1 MAFDID
7 NIHAVEF
14 FIQKENGL
22 FYKITM
28 ALEVQE
34 ILKNM
39 IEQTLFDLGRD
50 IKNYSPS
57 EKYNSEDKLKVEL
70 DSDYCQN
77 LLEIY
82 NNNDMSI
89 DNQQII
95 DNPEDIIYYFCRIT
109 DARNETLLAVKKA
122 TYFKAVTA
130 QHAWYIQFINDALE
144 PFSGSL
150 FKLDKS
156 FDVLVYDN
164 VVYINKYLVFESIA
178 ELSETVMQASVENIR
193 KIEHDTRL
201 IVFSEDAKAYIQN
214 HIMASRLVASIKS
227 SGKLENLSL
236 DEVVQACR
244 KQNIT
249 INIQNGQISFDA
261 NNTMNFLK
269 LMDRRLFTIN
279 LTGEEE
285 KYEAKS
291 RQERL

>member
-1 MAFDID
+1 MAFDFG
-7 NIHAVEF
+7 NIHTVEF

-50 IKNYSPS
+50 IKDYYPS

-70 DSDYCQN
+70 DSDYSQN

-82 NNNDMSI
+82 NNNDMAV
-89 DNQQII
+89 DNQQIV
-95 DNPEDIIYYFCRIT
+95 DSPEDIIYYFCRIT
-109 DARNETLLAVKKA
+109 DAENETLLAVKKA

-130 QHAWYIQFINDALE
+130 QHAWYVQFIHDALE

-156 FDVLVYDN
+156 FDILVYDN
-164 VVYINKYLVFESIA
+164 IVYINKYLVFESIA
-178 ELSETVMQASVENIR
+178 GLSEAVMQASVENMRI
-193 KIEHDTRL
+193 IEHSTPL

-236 DEVVQACR
+236 DEVIQACR
-244 KQNIT
+244 KQNIA